1 VGSLIFSDYSRKTV
15 SALRVGE
22 SESGFTL
29 LELLVVLV
37 IMGIMLGAV
46 SLNAMQ
52 STRQRLQTDA
62 QRISLLLQLAREE
75 AIVRNRP
82 TAFEVKDKGYQFLVL
97 NESKWEKL
105 EDLDTLRGR
114 DFTLPETKLDIVSN
128 DEQSARNLRIVF
140 GREPVSRPFLMT
152 LRVAEDQVTINAD
165 GVGHFVVE

>member
-1 VGSLIFSDYSRKTV
+1 LLTRQN
-15 SALRVGE
+15 
-22 SESGFTL
+22 GFTL

-46 SLNAMQ
+46 SLNSMQ
-52 STRQRLQTDA
+52 STKQRLQTDA

-97 NESKWEKL
+97 NENKWEKL
-105 EDLDTLRGR
+105 EDLDTLRSR
-114 DFTLPETKLDIVSN
+114 DFTYPETKLEIVSN
-128 DEQSARNLRIVF
+128 DQQSTSNLRIVF

-165 GVGHFVVE
+165 GVGHFVLE

>member
-1 VGSLIFSDYSRKTV
+1 M
-15 SALRVGE
+15 SAKSVARARY
-22 SESGFTL
+22 SGFTL

-52 STRQRLQTDA
+52 STLQRLQTDA

-82 TAFEVKDKGYQFLVL
+82 TAFEVQEKGYQFLVL
-97 NESKWEKL
+97 NDNKWEKFD
-105 EDLDTLRGR
+105 DLDSLRGR
-114 DFTLPETKLDIVSN
+114 DFTVPETKLEIVSN

-140 GREPVSRPFLMT
+140 GREPVSRPFILT
-152 LRVAEDQVTINAD
+152 LRVAQDQVSINAD